1 MTEHADPRDDGHG
14 RGAELDGEG
23 RHATAGPTEPV
34 RFGLDGIV
42 HEADLDAAD
51 ARALRALL
59 APYVAAGRRTT
70 VTITPIP
77 EERPAPAGAAATGA
91 APTGERAAARAW
103 LEANGHRLGPGG
115 RISATLMTLYRSRD
129 GR

>member
-1 MTEHADPRDDGHG
+1 MTDDVDPRD
-14 RGAELDGEG
+14 
-23 RHATAGPTEPV
+23 ATTDSATETV

-42 HEADLDAAD
+42 HEIDLDPAG

-70 VTITPIP
+70 VTITPIRD
-77 EERPAPAGAAATGA
+77 ERPAAA

-115 RISATLMTLYRSRD
+115 RISATLMTLYRGRD
-129 GR
+129 RR

>member
-1 MTEHADPRDDGHG
+1 MAEHVGPRDD
-14 RGAELDGEG
+14 
-23 RHATAGPTEPV
+23 ATEAV
-34 RFGLDGIV
+34 RFGLDGTI
-42 HEADLDAAD
+42 HEADLDAAG
-51 ARALRALL
+51 ARALRATL

-70 VTITPIP
+70 VTITPVRD
-77 EERPAPAGAAATGA
+77 EPAPPAAAGAAPAGA

>member
-1 MTEHADPRDDGHG
+1 MTDDVDPRDDDE
-14 RGAELDGEG
+14 RGD
-23 RHATAGPTEPV
+23 ATGGATGGATEPV

-42 HEADLDAAD
+42 HEIDLDPAG
-51 ARALRALL
+51 ARALRTAL
-59 APYVAAGRRTT
+59 APYVEAGRRTT
-70 VTITPIP
+70 VTITPIRDEP
-77 EERPAPAGAAATGA
+77 ARPATGP

-103 LEANGHRLGPGG
+103 LEANGHKLGPGG

>member
-1 MTEHADPRDDGHG
+1 MTE
-14 RGAELDGEG
+14 
-23 RHATAGPTEPV
+23 TV
-34 RFGLDGIV
+34 RFGLDGII
-42 HEADLDAAD
+42 HEVDLDAAG
-51 ARALRALL
+51 ARALREAL

-70 VTITPIP
+70 VTITPLP
-77 EERPAPAGAAATGA
+77 DETARTAAGAPA

-115 RISATLMTLYRSRD
+115 RISATLMTLYRGRD

>member
-1 MTEHADPRDDGHG
+1 MTEHADQRDD
-14 RGAELDGEG
+14 
-23 RHATAGPTEPV
+23 ATETV
-34 RFGLDGIV
+34 CFGLDGTI
-42 HEADLDAAD
+42 HEIDLDATG
-51 ARALRALL
+51 ARALRAAL

-70 VTITPIP
+70 VTITPIHD
-77 EERPAPAGAAATGA
+77 EPAPPAAAGAAPAGA

-103 LEANGHRLGPGG
+103 LEANGHRLGPAG

>member
-1 MTEHADPRDDGHG
+1 MTDDVDPRDDDE
-14 RGAELDGEG
+14 RGD
-23 RHATAGPTEPV
+23 ATGTATEAV

-42 HEADLDAAD
+42 HEIDLDPAG
-51 ARALRALL
+51 ARALRAAL

-70 VTITPIP
+70 VTITPIRD
-77 EERPAPAGAAATGA
+77 EPARTAGGPAGAT
-91 APTGERAAARAW
+91 PTGERAAARAW

>member
-1 MTEHADPRDDGHG
+1 MAEHVDPQGDDRRDEATE
-14 RGAELDGEG
+14 
-23 RHATAGPTEPV
+23 TV
-34 RFGLDGIV
+34 RFGLDGLV
-42 HEADLDAAD
+42 HEIDLDASA
-51 ARALRALL
+51 ARDLRGLL

-70 VTITPIP
+70 VTITPIRDEAATP
-77 EERPAPAGAAATGA
+77 SAGAAS

-115 RISATLMTLYRSRD
+115 RISATLMTLYRGRD